1 MVDPKLIDAYNLT
14 EYHVFDPEIIL
25 RIGEH
30 SPLLDSLLDQ
40 YHQQEWAFITAFNPQ
55 SVILPDD
62 ENKLRHAQLKEA
74 VKKYKSFEGE
84 GVGENP
90 PWKPEQSLLV
100 IGISKTDA
108 SNIGIAF
115 DQNAI
120 VVGRIHSP
128 AELLLLR

>member
-1 MVDPKLIDAYNLT
+1 MIEQKLIDAYNLT
-14 EYHVFDPEIIL
+14 QYHVFDPEIIL

-40 YHQQEWAFITAFNPQ
+40 YCQQEWAFISAFNPQ
-55 SVILPDD
+55 SAILPDD
-62 ENKLRHAQLKEA
+62 ENNLSHEQLKEA
-74 VKKYKSFEGE
+74 VKKYKYFEGE

-90 PWKPEQSLLV
+90 PWKPERSLLV

-120 VVGRIHSP
+120 VVGRIYSP